1 MNETRKF
8 ADRAA
13 QTGRETFAK
22 SRAAAEQSVRGA
34 QESFSAVA
42 EAIRDFNVRLME
54 MAQHNTIAALDF
66 AREMSTAKG
75 PADAAAL
82 WSSHAKRQFET
93 LTEQT
98 KELTALAQ
106 RVATSSANP
115 IARNFGRTF
124 PGSS

>member
-1 MNETRKF
+1 MNENRKF

-13 QTGRETFAK
+13 QTGRETFEK

-54 MAQHNTIAALDF
+54 MAQHNTMSALDF

-93 LTEQT
+93 LMEQT

-106 RVATSSANP
+106 KVATSSAEPN
-115 IARNFGRTF
+115 ARNFGRGF
-124 PGSS
+124 PGST